1 MHDRTAWICGK
12 QLLAG
17 SVCTTFF
24 NHTLSNRT
32 LWRRILLHVGMNEPR
47 DSKVWSGV
55 DRICAED
62 RRWHG
67 LELQSFTMQLLC
79 SCSYREFFQQDDEYR
94 FEETGKDQM
103 IDPGLDKMAGGFVDV
118 GVILV
123 LNLGISEL
131 VYSNDLYL
139 RSCLLY

>member
-1 MHDRTAWICGK
+1 
-12 QLLAG
+12 
-17 SVCTTFF
+17 
-24 NHTLSNRT
+24 
-32 LWRRILLHVGMNEPR
+32 
-47 DSKVWSGV
+47 
-55 DRICAED
+55 
-62 RRWHG
+62 
-67 LELQSFTMQLLC
+67 MQLLC

-131 VYSNDLYL
+131 VVMIHICVICVYYIEIIK
-139 RSCLLY
+139 